1 MDPRFGPAWIAFAHS
16 FALEKEH
23 DQAIIAYSTS
33 TRLFQGS
40 VSAIPKQACLAC
52 LADLF
57 FALTAPRSHLPLLF
71 IGMEHL
77 QLQNISVAGDHFASA
92 ASICQTDPLLWNEMG
107 VVAYTNRE

>member
-33 TRLFQGS
+33 TRLFQGLVTS
-40 VSAIPKQACLAC
+40 FLYLSNSLRLPDAKPCVS
-52 LADLF
+52 
-57 FALTAPRSHLPLLF
+57 RSHLPLLF

-77 QLQNISVAGDHFASA
+77 QLQNIAVAGDHFTSA
-92 ASICQTDPLLWNEMG
+92 AAICQTDPLLWNEMG

>member
-40 VSAIPKQACLAC
+40 VDAGLVSLSRADPITCLS
-52 LADLF
+52 F
-57 FALTAPRSHLPLLF
+57 RSHLPLLF

-107 VVAYTNRE
+107 VVAYTNGE